1 MIKISIAK
9 ARTFAAC
16 VLFGF
21 VGPVAAQ
28 QAYPSK
34 PVRFIVP
41 YPPGGSADPMAR
53 MAAQKLTA
61 RWSQQV
67 IVDNRPGG
75 NAIIGTEV
83 VAKAL
88 ADGYTIGLVFGPP
101 FPSAPSLIAHLPYD
115 TIKDF
120 APIATLAKFQTVLT
134 LHPSVPANT
143 LQEFIALTKTRAG
156 QLNYASSGIGSA
168 LHLAGELYNI
178 MVGTTIQ
185 HVAYKGSGP
194 LIADLIGGQVQI
206 SYQVPIS
213 VIAHIKSGKL
223 KALAITGEARSAV
236 LPQVPTFAEA
246 GLPGFDMTG
255 WLGIVAPAGTPR
267 AIVDR
272 ISGEIAAILA
282 LPDTLEYLAKQGM
295 EPYIS
300 TPGQT
305 SALINAD
312 IARLAKIIKTANI
325 RLEN

>member
-1 MIKISIAK
+1 MIYEEN
-9 ARTFAAC
+9 AR
-16 VLFGF
+16 
-21 VGPVAAQ
+21 PDRPNQ
-28 QAYPSK
+28 S
-34 PVRFIVP
+34 RF
-41 YPPGGSADPMAR
+41 GSA
-53 MAAQKLTA
+53 
-61 RWSQQV
+61 
-67 IVDNRPGG
+67 
-75 NAIIGTEV
+75 
-83 VAKAL
+83 VA
-88 ADGYTIGLVFGPP
+88 
-101 FPSAPSLIAHLPYD
+101 
-115 TIKDF
+115 
-120 APIATLAKFQTVLT
+120 
-134 LHPSVPANT
+134 
-143 LQEFIALTKTRAG
+143 
-156 QLNYASSGIGSA
+156 
-168 LHLAGELYNI
+168 YNI

-213 VIAHIKSGKL
+213 VIAHINSGKL